1 MVEALT
7 HAAIYVKDMEESLDF
22 YERALGFK
30 KIFELPDPETGEPW
44 IVYIQV
50 CKGQFIELF
59 YTKPGSEI
67 VPDPEVGMNHLCFLV
82 DDVHATAEHL
92 EKEGFD
98 VFIKPC
104 KGCDNNW
111 QTWVKDPNGVRIELM
126 KVMPDSP
133 HAKYM

>member
-7 HAAIYVKDMEESLDF
+7 HAAIYVKDMEESLDY

-67 VPDPEVGMNHLCFLV
+67 VPDPEVGMNHLCFWWMMYMRRQSIWKKKALTFSSNRAKA
-82 DDVHATAEHL
+82 ATTT
-92 EKEGFD
+92 GR
-98 VFIKPC
+98 P
-104 KGCDNNW
+104 G
-111 QTWVKDPNGVRIELM
+111 
-126 KVMPDSP
+126 
-133 HAKYM
+133 